1 MEENRING
9 RCDVQ
14 KEKFIR
20 FFIKN
25 SDFKEKVKVLNIS
38 KTGLLCEFPKNRNNT
53 LEIGDVATLVF
64 QTGEEISTF
73 AVTIRWALDY
83 FKNKKKKEFRKYG
96 AQINRETLTN
106 PYLWDDYTKYL
117 LMKKRFSLR

>member
-1 MEENRING
+1 MEENRVDT

-14 KEKFIR
+14 KENFSR

-38 KTGLLCEFPKNRNNT
+38 KTGLLYEFPKNGNNT
-53 LEIGDVATLVF
+53 MEIGDVATLMF
-64 QTGEEISTF
+64 QTGEEVSTF
-73 AVTIRWALDY
+73 AVTIRWASDY
-83 FKNKKKKEFRKYG
+83 FKNAKKKEFRKYG

-106 PYLWDDYTKYL
+106 PYLWDDYTKFL
-117 LMKKRFSLR
+117 LMKKRFSSK